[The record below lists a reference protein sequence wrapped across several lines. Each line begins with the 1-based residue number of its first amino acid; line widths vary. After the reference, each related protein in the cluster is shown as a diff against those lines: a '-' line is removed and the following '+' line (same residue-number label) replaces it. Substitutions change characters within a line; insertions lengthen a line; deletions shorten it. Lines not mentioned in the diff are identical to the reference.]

1 MKLTIKLF
9 FIALL
14 ISGGNL
20 FAQDDVIDNMVKE
33 ANENSQLE
41 RLAHEL
47 LDVVGPRLVGT
58 PEMKNA
64 HDWAVNTY
72 KS

>member
-1 MKLTIKLF
+1 MKFTIKLF
-9 FIALL
+9 LIALL
-14 ISGGNL
+14 FSGGNL

-64 HDWAVNTY
+64 HDWAV
-72 KS
+72 KHL